1 MSGTVESLSRL
12 RNMSYDHP
20 YGGPGTIV
28 DTEQNLIKTDSP
40 TKLHPK
46 IFDHTDANRRITRT
60 PNENF
65 SDMSDQI
72 NQIVQVPTIPHETD
86 GLEDLRP
93 PHGYSAND

>member
-46 IFDHTDANRRITRT
+46 IFDHTDATDASHE
-60 PNENF
+60 P
-65 SDMSDQI
+65 
-72 NQIVQVPTIPHETD
+72 PTKTSPT
-86 GLEDLRP
+86 
-93 PHGYSAND
+93 